1 MNQSAIVKKEVRSGV
16 VEVSLL
22 RQVECGLSCGGD
34 CAGCMQK
41 PKGKILALASN
52 PIGAKPG
59 ERVEVEATSGSS
71 IGIAL
76 LIFAMGVS
84 LGSQP
89 DFLEKISSIGLQSLV
104 LALCGIAFSTLLV
117 WLFTRRWKQ

>member
-1 MNQSAIVKKEVRSGV
+1 MLIMIIMLAGV
-16 VEVSLL
+16 LVGL
-22 RQVECGLSCGGD
+22 RFFP
-34 CAGCMQK
+34 
-41 PKGKILALASN
+41 PKYNKINLRLQT
-52 PIGAKPG
+52 
-59 ERVEVEATSGSS
+59 VCT
-71 IGIAL
+71 AL